1 MRILGA
7 LAVITGAY
15 LVFAFRRAA
24 KNAREMDEVDFTESY
39 FDILAG
45 LHMRLVAGLLLVCF
59 GLMLIFEMF

>member
-7 LAVITGAY
+7 LAVIAGAY
-15 LVFAFRRAA
+15 LLVAFRRAA
-24 KNAREMDEVDFTESY
+24 KNAREMDEVDFVESY

-59 GLMLIFEMF
+59 GLILLLGTF